1 MRTQTAKRRRNRT
14 AQDVAAAKRSAQR
27 LTLAVDE
34 TDPIA
39 LKQRLEAAVNEG
51 RDLEIDAGAVVALTT
66 GGIQVLLAAA
76 ADAAARHLQFRL
88 TACGSSII
96 DAFAEL
102 GLSDMIETW
111 LDPAGSGCA
120 GGVTEA

>member
-1 MRTQTAKRRRNRT
+1 MRTQMAKRRMNRT
-14 AQDVAAAKRSAQR
+14 ARDAAATKRSALR
-27 LTLAVDE
+27 LILAIDE

-39 LKQRLEAAVNEG
+39 LKQRLESAVNKG

-66 GGIQVLLAAA
+66 GGVQVLLAAA
-76 ADAAARHLQFRL
+76 AAADAGHLQFRL
-88 TACGSSII
+88 TACGSSMI

-102 GLSDMIETW
+102 GLSDKIGTW

-120 GGVTEA
+120 GRVTEA